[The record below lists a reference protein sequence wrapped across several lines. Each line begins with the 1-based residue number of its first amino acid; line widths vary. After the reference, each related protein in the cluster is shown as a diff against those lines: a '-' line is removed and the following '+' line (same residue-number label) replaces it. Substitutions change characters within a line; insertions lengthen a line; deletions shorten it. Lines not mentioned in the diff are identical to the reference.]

1 MITLQPI
8 LGTCIRRCNLL
19 DLKEVVHVK
28 TVTWGV
34 VLGGIYFKMV
44 PLWPFVWYLTLLMK
58 IKMMLFIFIVFLGSF
73 AVTPDH
79 LSKDNLKD
87 VTGMIAHKKWLMEE
101 IDMVE
106 RELRIVEDSISTAR
120 LLIRQ
125 QATVDESDLD
135 GEIEK
140 YSSDL
145 SRYEYEKIDLIKE
158 LGILKKRL

>member
-1 MITLQPI
+1 MKFNI
-8 LGTCIRRCNLL
+8 
-19 DLKEVVHVK
+19 
-28 TVTWGV
+28 
-34 VLGGIYFKMV
+34 M
-44 PLWPFVWYLTLLMK
+44 FV
-58 IKMMLFIFIVFLGSF
+58 IFLVFLGSC
-73 AVTPDH
+73 AGTPDH

-106 RELRIVEDSISTAR
+106 RELQKVEDSIQTTR
-120 LLIRQ
+120 LLIKQ

-140 YSSDL
+140 YSTDL

-158 LGILKKRL
+158 LSTLKKKL